1 MSFSN
6 VQAVVLAA
14 GKSARFNTK
23 KTKLCHI
30 ICGQELIA
38 YPAKL
43 LTKMHIPTICV
54 VGHQKEDIIATLA
67 CHDIPNITYVEQKD
81 AKGTGHAL
89 LCSLPSTSAE
99 HILVMNGDVPLITQ
113 ELLETLLEKHMHEE
127 AAASFIIS
135 HSFSPSSSGYGR
147 VVKHGES
154 VEIVETKYN
163 PDAFAESNFIN
174 AGIYVFKKSF
184 LDQTLTELAPDPT
197 SGEIF
202 ITDLIGAANAQGSR
216 VCTITAPFDTIRG
229 VNNLKD
235 LWAVEHIKR
244 SELITH
250 WMNHGVRFIAAQN
263 VYLDLNVTIENDTVI
278 WPGCIL
284 TGNTHIGHG
293 CSIGAYSCITDST
306 IHDGAL
312 IQPHSVIINSIV
324 HQSAEVGPFAKLR
337 SSSVGERAIIG
348 NFVEMNRSS
357 AGARTKAKHLTYM
370 GDTCIGMQANI
381 GAGTITCNFDGIS
394 KHKTV
399 IKDRAMIGSNN
410 ALIAPITIG
419 KNAVTGAG
427 SVLTEDVPDNA
438 FSVSRSPQSTRDNYS
453 ETLRH
458 NTLAK
463 TYPEKSE
470 PQEQAA

>member
-1 MSFSN
+1 MSNSS
-6 VQAVVLAA
+6 VQAVLLAA

-43 LTKMHIPTICV
+43 LARMHIPTTCIV
-54 VGHQKEDIIATLA
+54 SHQKEDIIATLA
-67 CHDIPNITYVEQKD
+67 CHDIPNISYVDQGEP
-81 AKGTGHAL
+81 KGTGHAL
-89 LCSLPSTSAE
+89 LTALPSLSAQ
-99 HILVMNGDVPLITQ
+99 HVLVMNGDVPLITE
-113 ELLETLLEKHMHEE
+113 ELLTLLLEKHIKEE

-147 VVKHGES
+147 VIKQGES

-163 PDAFAESNFIN
+163 PDLSSESGFIN
-174 AGIYVFKKSF
+174 AGIYIFKKSF
-184 LDQTLTELAPDPT
+184 LDNTLPNITPNNE
-197 SGEIF
+197 SGELY
-202 ITDLIGAANAQGSR
+202 ITDLIGAANAQGGR
-216 VCTITAPFDTIRG
+216 VCTITAPFDSIRG
-229 VNNLKD
+229 VNTLKD

-250 WMNHGVRFIAAQN
+250 WMNQGVRFIAAQN
-263 VYLDLNVTIENDTVI
+263 VYLDLNVSIENDTVI

-293 CSIGAYSCITDST
+293 CTIGAYSCITDST

-312 IQPHSVIINSIV
+312 IHPHSFILNSIV
-324 HQSAEVGPFAKLR
+324 HQSAEIGPFAKLR
-337 SSSVGERAIIG
+337 LSSVGERTIIG

-357 AGARTKAKHLTYM
+357 AGARTKAKHLTYL

-381 GAGTITCNFDGIS
+381 GAGTITCNYDGVS

-438 FSVSRSPQSTRDNYS
+438 FSVSRSPQITKDHYS
-453 ETLRH
+453 ETLRL

-463 TYPEKSE
+463 TYLNAPESE
-470 PQEQAA
+470 PTT

>member
-6 VQAVVLAA
+6 FQAVLLAA

-23 KTKLCHI
+23 KTKLCHA

-43 LTKMHIPTICV
+43 FSSMHIPTVCI
-54 VGHQKEDIIATLA
+54 VGHQKEDIVATLA
-67 CHDIPNITYVEQKD
+67 CHDIPNITYVDQFEP
-81 AKGTGHAL
+81 KGTGHAL
-89 LCSLPSTSAE
+89 ICALPHLSAE
-99 HILVMNGDVPLITQ
+99 HIIVMNGDVPLVTK
-113 ELLETLLEKHMHEE
+113 ELLNSLLEKHTKEN
-127 AAASFIIS
+127 AAASFIIA

-147 VVKHGES
+147 VVRRGELI
-154 VEIVETKYN
+154 EIIETKYN
-163 PDAFAESNFIN
+163 PEAAPDSNFVN
-174 AGIYVFKKSF
+174 AGIYVFKRAF
-184 LDQTLTELAPDPT
+184 LEEVLTQLAPDPHT
-197 SGEIF
+197 SEIY
-202 ITDLIGAANAQGSR
+202 ITDLIGAANNQGKR
-216 VCTITAPFDTIRG
+216 VCTTTAPFDTIRG
-229 VNNLKD
+229 VNTLKD

-250 WMNHGVRFIAAQN
+250 WMNQGVRFIAAQN

-306 IHDGAL
+306 VHDGAL

-337 SSSVGERAIIG
+337 SSSVGERAIVG

-357 AGARTKAKHLTYM
+357 AGARTKAKHLTYL

-381 GAGTITCNFDGIS
+381 GAGTITCNFDGVS
-394 KHKTV
+394 KHKTI

-419 KNAVTGAG
+419 RGAVTGAG
-427 SVLTEDVPDNA
+427 SVLTKDVPNDA
-438 FSVSRSPQSTRDNYS
+438 FSVSRSPQITRDNYS
-453 ETLRH
+453 KTLRH

-463 TYPEKSE
+463 TYINKPEVE
-470 PQEQAA
+470 PTA